1 MYEIAT
7 GKNLPTEG
15 QEWQDIRAGI
25 FEEMPNAPLELQ
37 LIIKSMMSP
46 DPDQRPSAAELLQ
59 RRQLLSEDEK
69 ELIRERNKVK
79 MANVALAHHTEQL
92 RRLSPPKGLLVRSN
106 TCPR

>member
-7 GKNLPTEG
+7 GENLPVDGEG
-15 QEWQDIRAGI
+15 WQDIRAGT
-25 FEEMPNAPLELQ
+25 FDQMPHASLELQ
-37 LIIKSMMSP
+37 LIIKSMMNTDS
-46 DPDQRPSAAELLQ
+46 DRRPSAAALLQ

-69 ELIRERNKVK
+69 ELIKERNKVK
-79 MANVALAHHTEQL
+79 VANMALAHHTEKL